1 MGMDRI
7 RIRRTIVR
15 RAAARQARRVHPI
28 RILLVDMPRLVRD
41 MLVGAI
47 ERQGDMRLVGQ
58 RPAVAALGEAVREC
72 DAEFVILGLD
82 ERRLPPDGEAFFSER
97 SRVRLFGIEA
107 VEGDACLYE
116 LKPERVELGAVTPES
131 VVREIRRAARRSRS

>member
-1 MGMDRI
+1 
-7 RIRRTIVR
+7 
-15 RAAARQARRVHPI
+15 VHPI

-47 ERQGDMRLVGQ
+47 ERQADMAIVGQ
-58 RPAVAALGEAVREC
+58 RPAVAALGEAVRES

-82 ERRLPPDGEAFFSER
+82 DHRRLPPDGGRFLAER

-107 VEGDACLYE
+107 VDGEACLYE

-131 VVREIRRAARRSRS
+131 VVRAIRRAASRGRA